1 MGGQRNEKFRG
12 CHEGGQGDEPWSP
25 GLVGKEIKLRM
36 VMVEMKEK
44 SSKSKCNASEGESW
58 SREGSQKWSKGG

>member
-1 MGGQRNEKFRG
+1 MPEDAVGGQRNEKFRG

-36 VMVEMKEK
+36 VMGGDEREEFKEQVQ
-44 SSKSKCNASEGESW
+44 C
-58 SREGSQKWSKGG
+58 Q